1 MQAAA
6 EKNFLTLMAKMARD
20 KDSSDFTLVCE
31 GARRPTNSFILRNLQ
46 FLTATPSNVV
56 LAISLFQEQV
66 AIL

>member
-20 KDSSDFTLVCE
+20 YDSSDFTLVCE
-31 GARRPTNSFILRNLQ
+31 GARRPAHSFILRNLR

-66 AIL
+66 TIL

>member
-20 KDSSDFTLVCE
+20 SDSADFTLVCE
-31 GARRPTNSFILRNLQ
+31 GASRPTHAFILRNLR
-46 FLTATPSNVV
+46 FLTDTPSNVV

-66 AIL
+66 TIL

>member
-20 KDSSDFTLVCE
+20 SDSADFTLVCE
-31 GARRPTNSFILRNLQ
+31 GASRPTHAFILRNLR
-46 FLTATPSNVV
+46 FLTDTPSNVV

>member
-20 KDSSDFTLVCE
+20 KDTSDFTLVCE
-31 GARRPTNSFILRNLQ
+31 GARRPTHSFILRNLR

>member
-20 KDSSDFTLVCE
+20 KDTADFTLVCE
-31 GARRPTNSFILRNLQ
+31 GATRPTHSFILRNLR
-46 FLTATPSNVV
+46 FLTDTPSNVI

-66 AIL
+66 TIL